1 MTRVSND
8 LNQNKEMSKQ
18 WNFCAKWSVLAFHGL
33 VAYTTIFWKLNYLN
47 KINFCYVY
55 YGMECVVYNVNTN
68 MNFIY
73 QPLSSRGGLEVERI
87 FGSHEVYWQ
96 RFNIQRE
103 RETEKSTNIYL
114 KSEKTYITRQSH

>member
-1 MTRVSND
+1 
-8 LNQNKEMSKQ
+8 
-18 WNFCAKWSVLAFHGL
+18 
-33 VAYTTIFWKLNYLN
+33 
-47 KINFCYVY
+47 
-55 YGMECVVYNVNTN
+55 MECVVYNVNTN